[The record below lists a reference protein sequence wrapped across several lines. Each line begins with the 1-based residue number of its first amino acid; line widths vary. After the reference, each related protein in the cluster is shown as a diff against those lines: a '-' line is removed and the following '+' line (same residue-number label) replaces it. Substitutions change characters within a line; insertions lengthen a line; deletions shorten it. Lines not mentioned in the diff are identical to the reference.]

1 MSTAQMDLSSDA
13 ISRRA
18 YELWEARGCPPGDGS
33 EDWEAALAELTAD
46 HQSQNGSADSGG
58 PASAKRSPAATCS
71 SAASSHR
78 CPLRRLLTGRRLASC
93 RGPQRAV

>member
-46 HQSQNGSADSGG
+46 HQSQNGSADSQAGKWW
-58 PASAKRSPAATCS
+58 SR
-71 SAASSHR
+71 
-78 CPLRRLLTGRRLASC
+78 LRQKITGRDM
-93 RGPQRAV
+93 